1 MDDIKAIGK
10 LLAEAVVDAI
20 ERLDERQEDMRDRW
34 FETGEDGVKREV
46 VEKYVFLGEEYDWRR
61 IGVEK
66 PARMVLKRAKSS
78 IKTDFKVIKD
88 KTGIMKFVPTCFAG
102 KEEDCEYSLEV
113 EFEND
118 SPARGLMA
126 LHQRAGDDIAD
137 DARLQ
142 TQVASLDT
150 KVEGEDEDE
159 ESKKETFE

>member
-10 LLAEAVVDAI
+10 LLAEAVIDAI

-34 FETGEDGVKREV
+34 FKTDDNGVKREV
-46 VEKYVFLGEEYDWRR
+46 IEKYVFLGEEYDWRK

-66 PARMVLKRAKSS
+66 PSRMILKRAKSS

-88 KTGIMKFVPTCFAG
+88 KKGLMQFIPTCFAG

-142 TQVASLDT
+142 TQVASSNT

-159 ESKKETFE
+159 KPKKENFE